1 MQGYMLGKIKLRCI
15 LFFLD
20 HERLRMREWLRV
32 IAFQHT
38 TKVAKG
44 KFEPLCQLLME
55 DLPQLSIYKLQ
66 VCTLDDACC
75 MHVLNFNFFKEKAV
89 TH

>member
-1 MQGYMLGKIKLRCI
+1 MQGYMLGKIELRCI
-15 LFFLD
+15 LFLD
-20 HERLRMREWLRV
+20 HERQRMREWLRV
-32 IAFQHT
+32 NSIQHT
-38 TKVAKG
+38 KG

-66 VCTLDDACC
+66 VCTLDDAYC
-75 MHVLNFNFFKEKAV
+75 MNVFNFHFFTEKAV